1 MMMKFESDALRAKIV
16 GQPGICLVLAT
27 GLLHTFQNALT
38 STRASW
44 NMYRNSW
51 QLAQKAPNCRSQTQN
66 HQKQRRTQTRKSLG
80 FSPAEALAAF
90 RTQYRAYIK
99 GEDPFNRKMRSNESA
114 LDWWKA
120 LRGDELANIL
130 AVRFTI
136 LNQGELN

>member
-1 MMMKFESDALRAKIV
+1 MV
-16 GQPGICLVLAT
+16 
-27 GLLHTFQNALT
+27 
-38 STRASW
+38 TRAALALQSILRREYG
-44 NMYRNSW
+44 NAYDTGKYHDPATEMEQRNPA
-51 QLAQKAPNCRSQTQN
+51 LV
-66 HQKQRRTQTRKSLG
+66 G